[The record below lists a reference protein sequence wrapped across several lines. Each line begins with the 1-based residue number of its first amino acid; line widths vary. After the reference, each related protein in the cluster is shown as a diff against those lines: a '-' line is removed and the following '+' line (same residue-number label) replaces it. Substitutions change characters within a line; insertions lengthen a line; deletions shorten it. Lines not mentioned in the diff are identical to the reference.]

1 MIRTETITIGG
12 TEYRRTYSDT
22 GMLIERDGEQY
33 SEAVDPVDSGRVY
46 AETDVPA
53 EIAEGE

>member
-12 TEYRRTYSDT
+12 TEYARTYSDT

-46 AETDVPA
+46 TETDIPV